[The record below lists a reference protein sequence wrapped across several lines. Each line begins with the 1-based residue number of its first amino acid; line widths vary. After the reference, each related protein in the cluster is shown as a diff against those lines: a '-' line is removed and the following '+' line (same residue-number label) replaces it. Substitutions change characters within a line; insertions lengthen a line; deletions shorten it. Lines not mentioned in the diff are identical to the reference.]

1 MGQGKKLCPISDLQA
16 GAGAGTLQ
24 PLPKPGGLAPP
35 PTRPK
40 AMLQQ
45 MRDRFRYLRWL
56 LVVIILMFVWWAVS
70 VWSGGMTNRRSGE
83 DWAATVNGTSITM
96 PAFQAYARRLDGTY
110 QSLLGDS
117 YAQQRALIHI
127 GQQAIDALI
136 DEELAFQE
144 ALRQGITVT
153 PQEVS
158 EAILRDPGFQENG
171 RFIGVQRY
179 RSLFRGARMSV
190 EEYEDQVRRGL
201 VVAKFRSLIED
212 GVTVGEVEIREEFD
226 RRNAKESVDYVVAD
240 PGKLRHGSAPTDAE
254 VGRFY
259 EAHRDRYARGEGRTG
274 FYVLFSSDAPAA
286 GASISDAEVRAA
298 YDRDRDTRFTLK
310 EQRRASHIL
319 LKVPADAPPAAVA
332 KDEATARG
340 ILKRARAGEDFAGL
354 ARKYS
359 EDSSATAGGDL
370 NFFSRGQMVKE
381 FEDAAFGLP
390 VGGLS
395 DLVRTPYGF
404 HIIKV
409 TDARPGRTVPFEE
422 ARDGLRQEMQR
433 ARARAEAGK
442 RSLDLARAAAGG
454 KLEAVAKSQGLT
466 VSETGPVHDGEGI
479 SGLAGSQAVVARM
492 MALAPGDVSDP
503 IPISAGQVVVQ
514 VTGTV
519 LSERRP
525 LQEVRARVEKDL
537 TDDRARESV
546 ALEVAS
552 ARRSGGGL
560 RTLARSL
567 KLEIKTQPDLLM
579 GSPLPGVPA
588 DPELTRQL
596 ASLPP
601 GTIGEPV
608 VTTVGIVVL
617 SVTGRNDHRLEFDAQ
632 KDSIKD
638 NLVRQR
644 QDRIYRAFTKRL
656 RSSGSV
662 VVNDTAVRA
671 LDRSS

>member
-1 MGQGKKLCPISDLQA
+1 
-16 GAGAGTLQ
+16 
-24 PLPKPGGLAPP
+24 
-35 PTRPK
+35 
-40 AMLQQ
+40 MLQQ

-70 VWSGGMTNRRSGE
+70 IWGGGMTNRRTGE
-83 DWAATVNGTSITM
+83 DWAATVNGTSIPM

-117 YAQQRALIHI
+117 YPQQRAHIHI

-144 ALRQGITVT
+144 AQRQGITVT

-179 RSLFRGARMSV
+179 RNMFRGSRLSV
-190 EEYEDQVRRGL
+190 EEYEDQIRRGL
-201 VVAKFRSLIED
+201 VVTKFRSLIED
-212 GVTVGEVEIREEFD
+212 GVTVGEAEIREEFN
-226 RRNAKESVDYVVAD
+226 RRNAKQAVDYIVSD
-240 PGKLRHGSAPTDAE
+240 SGSLHRGSAPTDAD
-254 VGRFY
+254 VNGFY
-259 EAHRDRYARGEGRTG
+259 QAHRDRYTRGEGRTG
-274 FYVLFSSDAPAA
+274 LYVLFSSDSPAA
-286 GASISDAEVRAA
+286 GVSISDAEVRSA
-298 YDRDRDTRFTLK
+298 YDRDRDTRFTLQ

-319 LKVPADAPPAAVA
+319 LKVAADATPTVVA
-332 KDEATARG
+332 KVEATARG
-340 ILKRARAGEDFAGL
+340 LLKRARAGEDFAAL

-381 FEDAAFGLP
+381 FEAAAFGLP

-395 DLVRTPYGF
+395 DPVRTPYGF
-404 HIIKV
+404 HIIKA

-422 ARDGLRQEMQR
+422 AREGLRQEMQR
-433 ARARAEAGK
+433 SRARADAGK
-442 RSLDLARAAAGG
+442 HSLDLARAAAGG

-466 VSETGPVHDGEGI
+466 VSETGPVHDGEGV

-503 IPISAGQVVVQ
+503 VPISAGQVVVQ

-519 LSERRP
+519 PPEPRP

-537 TDDRARESV
+537 TDDRARESIALQV
-546 ALEVAS
+546 AA
-552 ARRSGGGL
+552 ARRSGGGV
-560 RTLARSL
+560 RALARSL
-567 KLEIKTQPDLLM
+567 KVGVKTEADLPT
-579 GSPLPGVPA
+579 GAPLPGVPA

-608 VTTVGIVVL
+608 VTTAGIVVL
-617 SVTGRNDHRLEFDAQ
+617 SVTGRNDHRSEYDAQ
-632 KDSIKD
+632 EDSIRD

-644 QDRIYRAFTKRL
+644 QDRIYRAFMRRL